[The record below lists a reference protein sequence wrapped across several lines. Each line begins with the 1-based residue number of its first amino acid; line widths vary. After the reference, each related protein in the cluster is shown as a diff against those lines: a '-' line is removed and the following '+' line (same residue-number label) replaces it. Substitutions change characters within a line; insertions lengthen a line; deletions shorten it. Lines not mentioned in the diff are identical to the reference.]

1 MEIMDLDYFYDE
13 YLNINF
19 DDILNYWS
27 RYVGLWSSPEV
38 EPAEAENTR
47 KQNRVQY
54 QLKLK
59 TH

>member
-1 MEIMDLDYFYDE
+1 MERKDYFYDE

-38 EPAEAENTR
+38 EPTETEIAR
-47 KQNRVQY
+47 KKNRVQY
-54 QLKLK
+54 QLNPK